1 MRKVRQGSSLHLIAD
16 RRGELVWSDLDENNY
31 DFQICDERLI

>member
-1 MRKVRQGSSLHLIAD
+1 MRKVRSGSSLHLIAD
-16 RRGELVWSDLDENNY
+16 RRDSSGRDLDENNY